1 MGNATRWAG
10 EDQVKSA
17 EIVARADRHLEVGPP
32 TAALDDRPV
41 VADHPELAR
50 VAQPPSRGIETRAQL
65 QPNGRRVCREILD
78 RHARRPVSLD
88 PPYRGGRYPQR
99 PGDVRLPQASGQP
112 SLAKVEAVL
121 GDQASS
127 GEPRLV
133 DASETI
139 CHAPI

>member
-1 MGNATRWAG
+1 M
-10 EDQVKSA
+10 
-17 EIVARADRHLEVGPP
+17 
-32 TAALDDRPV
+32 
-41 VADHPELAR
+41 
-50 VAQPPSRGIETRAQL
+50 RGIETRAQL

-99 PGDVRLPQASGQP
+99 PGDVRLPQAGGQP

-139 CHAPI
+139 CHAPIICDAALPRPYPSRISIRGHSVTTTG